1 MFAGFF
7 GVSDALAE
15 VGLDEGPLAF
25 VLGIVGLVEMTGGLG
40 EGPAGGSLLT

>member
-7 GVSDALAE
+7 WVLSDALAK

-25 VLGIVGLVEMTGGLG
+25 VLGIVGLVEMRGGLG
-40 EGPAGGSLLT
+40 ECP